1 MSFWQY
7 LLARLLEPS
16 TMSAITALATG
27 IAASVNHPMVQAIA
41 GTVATAAGIAAILT
55 TEGNGSATVAKLVAG
70 GVQGAASAVAANAQG
85 NDLNVPQTVVAGVAG
100 AVTGVAQAAG
110 PAPSG
115 QTAGAHG

>member
-27 IAASVNHPMVQAIA
+27 IAASVNHPTVQAIA

-55 TEGNGSATVAKLVAG
+55 PEGNGSATVAKLVAG

-100 AVTGVAQAAG
+100 AVSGVATAVNQPAQTQGGAA
-110 PAPSG
+110 
-115 QTAGAHG
+115 